1 MEFEAVIGLEV
12 HVELSTKTK
21 IYCGCSTAFGSNP
34 NIHICPVCIGLP
46 GSLPR
51 MNKKAV
57 EYAIKAGLALN
68 CSINNRS
75 RMDRKNYF
83 YADCPKNY
91 QITQQEMPICREGF
105 IEIKNSSGK
114 KKRIGIER
122 IHMEEDAGKLI
133 HTDEATLIDYNRAG
147 IPLIEIVSKPDIRTS
162 REAVSYLENLRNIL
176 KFIGV
181 SDCKMEQGSLRC
193 DCNISIRPKHNL
205 KLGVKTEIKNMNS
218 FKALE
223 KAIQYEYKR
232 QSDLIESG
240 EKVKQETRRWNDAKN
255 VTEVMRSKEYANDY
269 RYFPEGDLTA
279 INISDD
285 YIDNIR
291 KTIPELPY
299 KKIDRLVQQFKIPR
313 KEIEILVLNMEMGDF
328 FENTAKLTGD
338 AKSVSNWIIGD
349 ISRLAKEKSIP
360 LNKLNFTEKDLAQ
373 LIEFINS
380 GIISNSMGKKVIEE
394 VISTGRNP
402 KKIVEEKGMS
412 QNNSKTGIL
421 KVVREVMEE
430 NPKSI
435 EDYKKG
441 KKKAVKF
448 IVGMVM
454 KKTRGNA
461 NPVIVNELVEEEIDK
476 Y

>member
-12 HVELSTKTK
+12 HVELLTETK
-21 IYCGCSTAFGSNP
+21 IYCGCSTAFGSEP
-34 NIHICPVCIGLP
+34 NKHVCPVCLGLP

-51 MNKKAV
+51 LNKKVV

-68 CSINNRS
+68 CSINNKS

-91 QITQQEMPICREGF
+91 QITQQEIPICREGF
-105 IEIKNSSGK
+105 IEIRNHLGE

-133 HTDEATLIDYNRAG
+133 HTDEGTLIDYNRAG

-162 REAVSYLENLRNIL
+162 KEAVSYLEDLRNIL

-240 EKVKQETRRWNDAKN
+240 EKVRQETRRWNDAKN

-279 INISDD
+279 INISDN

-291 KTIPELPY
+291 KTIPELPD
-299 KKIDRLVQQFKIPR
+299 KKIDRFVEEFKISR
-313 KEIEILVLNMEMGDF
+313 KEIEILILNMEIGDF
-328 FENTAKLTGD
+328 FENAAKLSGD
-338 AKSVSNWIIGD
+338 PKSVSNWITGD
-349 ISRLAKEKSIP
+349 ISRLAKETGIP
-360 LNKLNFTEKDLAQ
+360 LNNLNFTERDLAE
-373 LIEFINS
+373 LIEFINC
-380 GIISNSMGKKVIEE
+380 GVISNNIGKKVIEE
-394 VISTGRNP
+394 MFYKGKSPRQI
-402 KKIVEEKGMS
+402 IHEKGFV
-412 QNNSKTGIL
+412 QNSSKEKIL
-421 KVVREVMEE
+421 KVVKEVMEE

-448 IVGMVM
+448 MIGMVM
-454 KKTRGNA
+454 KKTKGNA
-461 NPVIVNELVEEEIDK
+461 NPMLVNKLVEEEIGK